1 MRWRRKEEPRTRL
14 RSSTAPSRNTL
25 VDGTGVRGCLQCLQG
40 GERGV
45 RIPVIKTLGG
55 VGSQDIGVSAKREV
69 LEASMGG
76 DMVTAIAERMKNIN
90 LLRLLVNTGTLGGA
104 PITILILSYGE
115 ESYFERPVGSSCSDG
130 RTRYRQ
136 INIELSLLQ
145 GHRWTSLLRG
155 QSCSPQVRSRG
166 SCSSVLM
173 SATVWRHDH
182 RRRHLYDRLQK
193 SSLCRCHN
201 NSQMKSNCCSPAVYL
216 QPCSTSS

>member
-1 MRWRRKEEPRTRL
+1 
-14 RSSTAPSRNTL
+14 
-25 VDGTGVRGCLQCLQG
+25 LQG

-115 ESYFERPVGSSCSDG
+115 ESCL
-130 RTRYRQ
+130 
-136 INIELSLLQ
+136 N
-145 GHRWTSLLRG
+145 
-155 QSCSPQVRSRG
+155 
-166 SCSSVLM
+166 
-173 SATVWRHDH
+173 
-182 RRRHLYDRLQK
+182 DR
-193 SSLCRCHN
+193 
-201 NSQMKSNCCSPAVYL
+201 
-216 QPCSTSS
+216 

>member
-1 MRWRRKEEPRTRL
+1 VRWRRKEEARTRL

-25 VDGTGVRGCLQCLQG
+25 VDGTGVRECLQCLQG

-115 ESYFERPVGSSCSDG
+115 ESCFERPVGSSCSDG
-130 RTRYRQ
+130 RTRY
-136 INIELSLLQ
+136 
-145 GHRWTSLLRG
+145 LRR

-216 QPCSTSS
+216 QPCSTSSRPCLENCL